1 MSKRKIHHALCHVI
15 PPYILRHIA
24 DDTAHADLAT
34 RAGASIT
41 LERMHILAEH
51 GPEALKV
58 KRAATSGKRRNVY
71 DARHRQSLPGKLVM
85 NEKTSSSSDVEVTEA
100 FDGAGKTWDFF
111 SIVYARNSIDGKGL
125 RLNSTVHYG
134 KRFENAFW
142 NGRQIVYGDGDGKLF
157 NRFTA
162 ALDVIGHELTHG
174 VTQYTAGLAY
184 TGQTGA
190 LNEHISDVFG
200 ILVKQ
205 YALAQ
210 TAAQS
215 DWIIGEGLF
224 GPAVNGKG
232 IRSMAAPG
240 TAYDDPLLGRDP
252 QPAHLRG
259 YVDTSDDNGGVHI
272 NSGIP
277 NHAFYL
283 AATALGGP
291 AWDVAGRIWYDAL
304 FHLPANPGFQQ
315 FADVT
320 TGLAGMLFGANG
332 TVQRAIQRGWAGV
345 GVNPTG
351 NFTPS
356 VVRQLRRESKRR
368 MAKKLAVQRRLA
380 AAA

>member
-1 MSKRKIHHALCHVI
+1 MSTRKIPHALCHVI
-15 PPYILRHIA
+15 PPYVLQHIA
-24 DDTAHADLAT
+24 DETGHTDLTT
-34 RAGASIT
+34 RARASTT
-41 LERMHILAEH
+41 LERMQTLD
-51 GPEALKV
+51 GRGRKALKV
-58 KRAATSGKRRNVY
+58 KRSVTAGKRRSVY
-71 DARHRQSLPGKLVM
+71 DARHRQTLPGKLVM
-85 NEKTSSSSDVEVTEA
+85 NEKTASSSDVDVMEA

-125 RLNSTVHYG
+125 RLESSVHYG

-142 NGRQIVYGDGDGKLF
+142 NGRQMVYGDGDGVLF

-162 ALDVIGHELTHG
+162 ALDVIGHELAHG

-205 YALAQ
+205 YTLRQ
-210 TAAQS
+210 TASQS

-240 TAYDDPLLGRDP
+240 TAYDDPVLGRDP
-252 QPAHLRG
+252 QPAHLRD
-259 YVDTSDDNGGVHI
+259 YVVTTDDNGGVHI

-291 AWDVAGRIWYDAL
+291 AWDLAGRIWYDAL
-304 FHLPANPGFQQ
+304 FHLPANPGFQDL
-315 FADVT
+315 ADVT
-320 TGLAGMLFGANG
+320 TGLAGVRFGANG

-356 VVRQLRRESKRR
+356 VVRELRQESKRR
-368 MAKKLAVQRRLA
+368 MAKKLAAARRLA